1 MKDYP
6 AGSATSISILCR
18 EINRDTG
25 EIAVYL
31 CKKNVDSKD
40 LHNCGIRARVNPEL
54 RYYATRRPAGGGRG
68 GLGRNC
74 SRSETAQCGEAGKG
88 ATRPWNHREAVRL
101 L

>member
-31 CKKNVDSKD
+31 CKKNVDSRD

-54 RYYATRRPAGGGRG
+54 RYYATDTRRVEDAEDWEEIVHDLKRRNVEKLEKALQD
-68 GLGRNC
+68 LGIIV
-74 SRSETAQCGEAGKG
+74 K
-88 ATRPWNHREAVRL
+88 L
-101 L
+101 